1 MKSKRKR
8 SAVGFIVFAAVL
20 TVASILSASA
30 ATPALAH
37 QPDGAGPSHNE
48 LANPPCPHGHEDI
61 CERITEYGTSHN
73 SAVTRYVVAN
83 GESVIRQEI
92 RFANHIREQA
102 ARYTFDNEN
111 GLGGNVANEAITSG
125 ISSLPWLVDGANTPT
140 ERTTLELLDLTQDL
154 NPTLVNRLVT
164 QPFMQDHTPGDQE
177 AMFTLYRMS
186 RDYPEW
192 TNLISGMGRFGDAD
206 GITNSDAKLL
216 AVMSL
221 PYANEDYRTL
231 WNLVFNG
238 TVQEQN
244 HIGRFGNTVNV
255 AIVRERQPSAANAAK
270 MMQFTTTAI
279 AHNEELMNT
288 ALPTNFVGMLLA
300 DYPGAAG
307 ANNSW
312 SIQIDSDAEW
322 LWTDRSVRKVIAH
335 EVSHYWWNGNS
346 AWLNEGA
353 ASYAAAYSQWRAT
366 NANDVYTSTYPC
378 PFYRTIEHLVA
389 DAPDYRDSEGRL
401 CNYSLGERLF
411 IHLDRATTSADF
423 EQRFQNLYR
432 MTQNP
437 QYENLSDGELLLA
450 AYCPD
455 CAGRKTIRGVSEM
468 GRAIARHFG
477 EKIFT
482 KQSPINGV
490 VPGLGLPGA
499 AVSLVNYSWTNRQYG
514 LATLASSSQDQR
526 RWIRIPF
533 PNATGVDRKETVNV
547 LVEHYYEETEPW
559 WAGTKR
565 GHVTVNDGYGRLVVF
580 LDQAE
585 NRALGHHWVYVYDQ
599 QGRKLAELQYQVVP

>member
-1 MKSKRKR
+1 MRY
-8 SAVGFIVFAAVL
+8 
-20 TVASILSASA
+20 ASS
-30 ATPALAH
+30 
-37 QPDGAGPSHNE
+37 
-48 LANPPCPHGHEDI
+48 
-61 CERITEYGTSHN
+61 
-73 SAVTRYVVAN
+73 N
-83 GESVIRQEI
+83 G
-92 RFANHIREQA
+92 
-102 ARYTFDNEN
+102 N

-125 ISSLPWLVDGANTPT
+125 ISSLPWLIDGANTPT
-140 ERTTLELLDLTQDL
+140 ERTTLTLLDLTQDL

-186 RDYPEW
+186 QDNPEW
-192 TNLISGMGRFGDAD
+192 TNQISGMGRFGDAD

-255 AIVRERQPSAANAAK
+255 AIVREHQPSAANAAK

-312 SIQIDSDAEW
+312 SIQIDADAEW
-322 LWTDRSVRKVIAH
+322 SWTDWSVRKVIAH
-335 EVSHYWWNGNS
+335 EVAHYWWIRNS
-346 AWLNEGA
+346 HWLDEGA
-353 ASYAAAYSQWRAT
+353 ANYAAAYSQWRAT
-366 NANDVYTSTYPC
+366 DADDVYTSTYPC
-378 PFYRTIEHLVA
+378 PFYRTIEHLIA
-389 DAPDYRDSEGRL
+389 DAPDYRDSEGTL

-411 IHLDRATTSADF
+411 IHLDRATTAVDF
-423 EQRFQNLYR
+423 EQRFRNLYQ

-437 QYENLSDGELLLA
+437 QYVDRSDGELLLA
-450 AYCPD
+450 AYCPK
-455 CAGRKTIRGVSEM
+455 CAGRKTVRGVSEM
-468 GRAIARHFG
+468 GRAISRHYG

-482 KQSPINGV
+482 NQSGV
-490 VPGLGLPGA
+490 KGAIAGLGIPGEH
-499 AVSLVNYSWTNRQYG
+499 VSLDNYSSTNYQYG
-514 LATLASSSQDQR
+514 FATLPTTSQDQR
-526 RWIRIPF
+526 RYISIPF
-533 PNATGVDRKETVNV
+533 PNATGVDRRETVTV
-547 LVEHYYEETEPW
+547 YVEHYHEETEPW
-559 WAGTKR
+559 QKGTKY
-565 GHVTVNDGYGRLVVF
+565 GFVTVADGYGMMEVYLGA
-580 LDQAE
+580 QE
-585 NRALGHHWVYVYDQ
+585 HRAPGHHWVYVYDQ
-599 QGRKLAELQYQVVP
+599 QNRKLAELQYQVVP